1 MNIVKT
7 NLDLMVLI
15 LEIISQKLEK
25 GAYAINL
32 DEYTNIGIHWIVLF
46 FKPKYTIYFDSF
58 VIEHISKEI
67 KKIIGNKDIK
77 ANIFRLQAYDS
88 IMWLYFC
95 IEFINYMLRSKTLL
109 DYTNLFS
116 PDDIKKIDQIIKNIF
131 KNEGFRTIRSR

>member
-1 MNIVKT
+1 MSIVKT

-15 LEIISQKLEK
+15 LEIISQKLKK
-25 GAYAINL
+25 GAYAMNL

-67 KKIIGNKDIK
+67 KKIISNKDIK

-88 IMWLYFC
+88 VMWLYFC

-116 PDDIKKIDQIIKNIF
+116 PDDIKKIDQIGKNIF

>member
-1 MNIVKT
+1 MSIVKT

-15 LEIISQKLEK
+15 LEIISQKLKK
-25 GAYAINL
+25 GAYAMNL

-116 PDDIKKIDQIIKNIF
+116 PDDIKKIDQIGKNIF